1 MRYKGIIFDMDG
13 VLVDSEPIYLQEVI
27 DYILDVLKEDVDYL
41 EMKKEMY
48 KIIGSSDKRTYEII
62 AEYLNNKYTPE
73 QLKAGLWSKDFELD
87 YRTILNP
94 HVLYVLPKLKAKGYK
109 LAIASSSSMQNIKT
123 VTRQCGI
130 DQYFD
135 CMVSGVDFKESKPEP
150 AIYLETLKRLDLKP
164 EEVIAIEDSTYGIQA
179 CIGANIRV
187 IAKEDNRY
195 DFNQDLANVIASDI
209 LDAYNIIKY
218 WNLEEN

>member
-13 VLVDSEPIYLQEVI
+13 VLIDSEPIYLQEVI
-27 DYILDVLKEDVDYL
+27 DYILDVLKEDVDFL
-41 EMKKEMY
+41 ELKEAMY
-48 KIIGSSDKRTYEII
+48 KIVGSSDKRTYEII

-109 LAIASSSSMQNIKT
+109 LAIASSSSMENIKK

-130 DQYFD
+130 ASYFD
-135 CMVSGVDFKESKPEP
+135 CMVSGVDFKESKPDP
-150 AIYLETLKRLDLKP
+150 AIYLETLRRLNLKP

-195 DFNQDLANVIASDI
+195 DFNQGLADEIASDI

-218 WNLEEN
+218 WNSEEN